1 MMTSSTRHRVVREH
15 GVCLRTDLTKN
26 YAPTTEMDARR
37 QKRKLIKKLNNQAY
51 TVNGDSRMWHVYVI
65 ELDDRVG
72 PRVDDAFSW
81 IYVGE
86 TSIDPEDRFEQHKS
100 GARNRRG
107 PLFSRVV
114 HDHGVDLRRDLYEH
128 LPPLYTAARAKDAER
143 KLAERLAT
151 LGYSVRG
158 GH

>member
-1 MMTSSTRHRVVREH
+1 MTASAPAST
-15 GVCLRTDLTKN
+15 T
-26 YAPTTEMDARR
+26 
-37 QKRKLIKKLNNQAY
+37 
-51 TVNGDSRMWHVYVI
+51 
-65 ELDDRVG
+65 
-72 PRVDDAFSW
+72 AFSW

-100 GARNRRG
+100 GARNGKG
-107 PLFSRVV
+107 PLFSKVV
-114 HDHGVDLRRDLYEH
+114 RDHGIDLRRDLYEH
-128 LPPLYTAARAKDAER
+128 LPPLYTAASAKVAER